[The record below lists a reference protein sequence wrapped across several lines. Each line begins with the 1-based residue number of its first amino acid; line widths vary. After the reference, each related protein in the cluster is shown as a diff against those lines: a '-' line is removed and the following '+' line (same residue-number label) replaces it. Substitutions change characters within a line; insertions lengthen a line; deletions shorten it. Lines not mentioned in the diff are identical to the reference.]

1 MALPARMPGISGR
14 MLAVDDNFRR
24 MTMKRRISD
33 MKTNKLIWLAIAL
46 MTIIL
51 AAGLVDIA
59 AAQEVKFCKDA
70 ETGEIIVVEINMPC
84 PFPTHEI

>member
-1 MALPARMPGISGR
+1 
-14 MLAVDDNFRR
+14 
-24 MTMKRRISD
+24 MKRRID
-33 MKTNKLIWLAIAL
+33 DIKTNKLIWLAIAL
-46 MTIIL
+46 MTVIL

-59 AAQEVKFCKDA
+59 VAQDKVKYCKNA